1 MPKQNRVYTIELR
14 LLDID
19 DEQHDA
25 CRELVTNTARDL
37 HAAATL
43 LTGGGSRPKVFHF
56 GAGYNLDIGKI
67 AEEVERTTQDVLNPV
82 VKS

>member
-1 MPKQNRVYTIELR
+1 MAKQNRVYTIELR
-14 LLDID
+14 LLDVD

-37 HAAATL
+37 HASATL

-67 AEEVERTTQDVLNPV
+67 AEEVEGVAQTIMKGD
-82 VKS
+82 KS